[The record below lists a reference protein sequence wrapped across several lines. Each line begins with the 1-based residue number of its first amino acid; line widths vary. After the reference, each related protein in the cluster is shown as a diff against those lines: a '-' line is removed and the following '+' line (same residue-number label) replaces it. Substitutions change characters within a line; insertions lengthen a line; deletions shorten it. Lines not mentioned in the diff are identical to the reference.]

1 MLIKVILI
9 RGFYRGMAGDVKMLN
24 GFAWIWHKR
33 LKNQKW
39 KSIIIEV
46 YKDSHL
52 FKPEDLIEEYKI
64 EDALIEGIDFHCSN
78 MIENL
83 LKNKD
88 LIEILKEN
96 LIVDHEKYLR
106 DNI

>member
-1 MLIKVILI
+1 
-9 RGFYRGMAGDVKMLN
+9 MAGDVKMLN

-39 KSIIIEV
+39 KSIIM
-46 YKDSHL
+46 
-52 FKPEDLIEEYKI
+52 IEEYKI